1 LKFAAQHQYATIAAQ
16 QLLALVCYA
25 ASSAESAASVHATAV
40 AIADAQ
46 AVAQAVAVAN
56 QLSCQLK
63 TRCYSTLASDRYE
76 SLPLMPV

>member
-1 LKFAAQHQYATIAAQ
+1 MKFAAQHQYATIAAQQ

-40 AIADAQ
+40 AAAIADAQ

-63 TRCYSTLASDRYE
+63 SKVLLDSGIRQI
-76 SLPLMPV
+76 